1 MITYLLLLLLL
12 HGVVHGVVV
21 VSSDAIAAVQYR
33 VVAAIGQITV
43 AGLLLLL
50 LLLAVGRVLER
61 SDLI

>member
-1 MITYLLLLLLL
+1 MITYLLLLLL

-50 LLLAVGRVLER
+50 AVGRVLER